1 MRDLLALGLAPGVC
15 EDNTLQI
22 KDWQWTAVLIS
33 HLERQYTL

>member
-22 KDWQWTAVLIS
+22 KDSGSGQ
-33 HLERQYTL
+33 QF